1 MATKKNNK
9 TEHVLKLITKNH
21 EDPEDITQ
29 QEQPVPEEF
38 PEGVLV
44 EKIEAEDET
53 EEPEEGVLDMEI
65 DKAPEQAPGEE
76 FEFQPELRQEKIEDK
91 SKLLNLAESLTT
103 ELLPE
108 VVRRMRVCDCKN
120 CTNDIL
126 ALALN
131 SLPPKYVT
139 TDSGK
144 QYKML
149 EMYRAQY
156 ETDVIA
162 ALTRACVRVKGSPR
176 HA

>member
-1 MATKKNNK
+1 
-9 TEHVLKLITKNH
+9 
-21 EDPEDITQ
+21 
-29 QEQPVPEEF
+29 
-38 PEGVLV
+38 
-44 EKIEAEDET
+44 
-53 EEPEEGVLDMEI
+53 MEI
-65 DKAPEQAPGEE
+65 DKAPEQKPGEE
-76 FEFQPELRQEKIEDK
+76 FEFQPELTQENIEDK
-91 SKLLNLAESLTT
+91 SKLLNLAELLTE
-103 ELLPE
+103 ELLPQ

-149 EMYRAQY
+149 ELYRAQY

-162 ALTRACVRVKGSPR
+162 ALTRACVRVKGCPR